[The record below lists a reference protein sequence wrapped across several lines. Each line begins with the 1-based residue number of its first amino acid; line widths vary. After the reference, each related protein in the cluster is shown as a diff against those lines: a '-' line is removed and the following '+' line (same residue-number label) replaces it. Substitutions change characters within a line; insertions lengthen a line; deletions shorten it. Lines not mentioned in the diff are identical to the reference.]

1 MKPEVGEPPARV
13 KPHPLGREAPPAEPP
28 ARVKPHPPL
37 RREARKVLGRPSV
50 EPRVAMARGA
60 EWRVEPSSVR
70 SVLLCL

>member
-37 RREARKVLGRPSV
+37 RRAWGVRPHLGSILYSLFCHFLTKWS
-50 EPRVAMARGA
+50 RVA
-60 EWRVEPSSVR
+60 
-70 SVLLCL
+70 